1 MTVEYTLQD
10 PLNFPKVPLKQ
21 LDSESA
27 PATWIEPGTSN
38 RKFLR
43 RAPFAHFD
51 PDGAAIFADL
61 SYMEIPYPPVYA
73 TSIADATLVGFR
85 TLLKDDHFLMDEVAS
100 APAAAARH
108 VERLDSPDEH
118 RNERTGLR
126 RMAGSNIFQLDERQE
141 APIHIEQ
148 PVILLS
154 SDEPENYGS
163 FLFRVL
169 PKLAFSRLLARKFK
183 LLVSVPHESMS
194 RLLEICGVDLSSV
207 IVHNTKKVYRLD
219 RVIAPSV
226 RNPHAFLDEV
236 TIGLFNEIRT
246 RIAPDNANKRDLI
259 FVSRRNLG
267 STKAGYRAM
276 ENEAEIR
283 LCLEQLGFRTI
294 CPETMSADEQIKTF
308 ASAAVVVGQS
318 GGAMFNV
325 AFCRPGTIVIDIESE
340 PHWIHAHMSYFSS
353 LNLRYVIFEGKPIPR
368 EDRNIHLPFRV
379 NAGVLTALLEDILAS
394 DLQLA
399 RRGAPVLAMTG
410 S

>member
-1 MTVEYTLQD
+1 MSVRYTLQD
-10 PLNFPKVPLKQ
+10 PLTFPKVA
-21 LDSESA
+21 LDRLDAESS
-27 PATWIEPGTSN
+27 PATWVEPGTSN
-38 RKFLR
+38 RKYLR

-51 PDGAAIFADL
+51 PDGSAIFPDL

-73 TSIADATLVGFR
+73 TSVTNATLVGFR
-85 TLLKDDHFLMDEVAS
+85 TLLKDGHFLLDEVIS
-100 APAAAARH
+100 GPAAAARH
-108 VERLDSPDEH
+108 VERLDSLDEH
-118 RNERTGLR
+118 RNERTGLCR
-126 RMAGSNIFQLDERQE
+126 VAGSNVFQLDEQKE
-141 APIHIEQ
+141 ASIHIEQ

-169 PKLAFSRLLARKFK
+169 PKLTFSRLFARQFK
-183 LLVSVPHESMS
+183 LLVSVPHKSMS
-194 RLLEICGVDLSSV
+194 RLLEICGVDLSNV
-207 IVHNTKKVYRLD
+207 IFHNTRKAYRLD

-236 TIGLFNEIRT
+236 TTGLFSELRT
-246 RIAPDNANKRDLI
+246 KIASDCTNRQDLI
-259 FVSRRNLG
+259 FVSRENLG

-276 ENEAEIR
+276 ENATEIR

-294 CPETMSADEQIKTF
+294 FPETMSADEQIRTF

-353 LNLRYVIFEGKPIPR
+353 LNLRYVVFEGKPIPLG
-368 EDRNIHLPFRV
+368 DRNIHLPFRV
-379 NAGVLTALLEDILAS
+379 NARVLKAALEEILAN
-394 DLQLA
+394 DLRLA
-399 RRGAPVLAMTG
+399 GRDQPALAMTG

>member
-1 MTVEYTLQD
+1 MTVRYTLHD
-10 PLNFPKVPLKQ
+10 PLAFPKVTLTQ
-21 LDSESA
+21 LDAESA
-27 PATWIEPGTSN
+27 PVTWIEPGTSN
-38 RKFLR
+38 RKYFR
-43 RAPFAHFD
+43 RSPFAHFD
-51 PDGAAIFADL
+51 PDGAKIFPDL
-61 SYMEIPYPPVYA
+61 SSMEIPYPPVYA
-73 TSIADATLVGFR
+73 TSITNATLVGFR
-85 TLLKDDHFLMDEVAS
+85 TLLKDSHVLIDEVVS
-100 APAAAARH
+100 TPATATRH

-118 RNERTGLR
+118 RNERTRLR
-126 RMAGSNIFQLDERQE
+126 RIAGSNAFELDEPQE
-141 APIHIEQ
+141 TPIHIEQ

-169 PKLAFSRLLARKFK
+169 PKLAFSRRLAGEFK
-183 LLVSVPHESMS
+183 LLVSLPHESMS
-194 RLLEICGVDLSSV
+194 RLLEISGVDLSDV
-207 IVHNTKKVYRLD
+207 IIHNTKKVYRLD

-246 RIAPDNANKRDLI
+246 KIAPESVNKHDLI

-276 ENEAEIR
+276 ENETEVR

-325 AFCRPGTIVIDIESE
+325 AFCKPGTIVIDIESE

-353 LNLRYVIFEGKPIPR
+353 VNLRYVVFEGKPTPLENR
-368 EDRNIHLPFRV
+368 SIHLPFRV
-379 NAGVLTALLEDILAS
+379 NARVLKAALDEILAN

-399 RRGAPVLAMTG
+399 SRAAPVLAMTG

>member
-1 MTVEYTLQD
+1 
-10 PLNFPKVPLKQ
+10 
-21 LDSESA
+21 
-27 PATWIEPGTSN
+27 
-38 RKFLR
+38 
-43 RAPFAHFD
+43 
-51 PDGAAIFADL
+51 
-61 SYMEIPYPPVYA
+61 MEIPYPPVYA

-108 VERLDSPDEH
+108 VERLDSLDEH

-126 RMAGSNIFQLDERQE
+126 RVAGSNTFQLDERQE

-183 LLVSVPHESMS
+183 LLVSVPHELMS
-194 RLLEICGVDLSSV
+194 RLLEICGVDLSNV
-207 IVHNTKKVYRLD
+207 IFHNTKKVYRLD

-236 TIGLFNEIRT
+236 TIGLFSELRT
-246 RIAPDNANKRDLI
+246 KIAPDSANKRDLI

-340 PHWIHAHMSYFSS
+340 PHWIYAHMSYFSS
-353 LNLRYVIFEGKPIPR
+353 RNLRYVTREGKPTHGTIGIFICRSGERRVLRRFSRRYWLTIFNSPG
-368 EDRNIHLPFRV
+368 EDRRPRDDR
-379 NAGVLTALLEDILAS
+379 VLTPLNPDGDTFGVRSPDRFQRGTCRQPRAFENS
-394 DLQLA
+394 DE
-399 RRGAPVLAMTG
+399 GGTET
-410 S
+410 